1 MSFAVKDSVV
11 IYFHENQKFSWV
23 NNNILKLIVNKVY
36 NKETKKAIGNLSLN
50 FSTPY

>member
-1 MSFAVKDSVV
+1 MSFAVKDSVI

-36 NKETKKAIGNLSLN
+36 NKETKKQLVICH
-50 FSTPY
+50 